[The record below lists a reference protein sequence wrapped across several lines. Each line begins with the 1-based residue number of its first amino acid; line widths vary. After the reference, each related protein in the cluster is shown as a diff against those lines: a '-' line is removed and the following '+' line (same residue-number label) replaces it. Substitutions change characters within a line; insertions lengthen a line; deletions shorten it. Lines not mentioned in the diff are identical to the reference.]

1 MGGGNA
7 RNGAALGGRAP
18 TITGNQTRLRPN
30 LDATGRAGGSGI
42 IAGDRQLAGS
52 GQGAGGGRGTG
63 ALHVPFAGRMTPN
76 DLGKFLSLPNRG
88 GSGSG
93 LANGSAR
100 GTQVINAS
108 RHTASNFRNLPV
120 SQLNRIQT
128 NVNGAFRNTSFVNVN
143 RFNNGFGFGFGGNP
157 YWNNWAGGIR
167 SYCNFNRFN
176 GCFNNRFWATNYCHF
191 PWRRSYYWWG
201 SQPWSYWWGCPT
213 WGGLNGWFGNYW
225 GTPYYYGYGPGG
237 NVVFNSGYVYLND
250 EPIATVEDYAA
261 SAAALADAPPPANPD
276 QPTEW
281 MPLGTFTLSEGEED
295 KDPSRVIQ
303 LAVDKEGYV
312 SGTMTNQKTNQ
323 TLPVQGRVDKETQRV
338 AFTIGN
344 EKEVVFETGIY
355 NLTQQQTPL
364 LAHGEGR
371 EETYLLLRLDP
382 PKTDEAPPPPPATE
396 EPKSLLP

>member
-1 MGGGNA
+1 
-7 RNGAALGGRAP
+7 
-18 TITGNQTRLRPN
+18 
-30 LDATGRAGGSGI
+30 
-42 IAGDRQLAGS
+42 
-52 GQGAGGGRGTG
+52 
-63 ALHVPFAGRMTPN
+63 
-76 DLGKFLSLPNRG
+76 
-88 GSGSG
+88 
-93 LANGSAR
+93 
-100 GTQVINAS
+100 
-108 RHTASNFRNLPV
+108 
-120 SQLNRIQT
+120 
-128 NVNGAFRNTSFVNVN
+128 
-143 RFNNGFGFGFGGNP
+143 
-157 YWNNWAGGIR
+157 
-167 SYCNFNRFN
+167 
-176 GCFNNRFWATNYCHF
+176 
-191 PWRRSYYWWG
+191 
-201 SQPWSYWWGCPT
+201 
-213 WGGLNGWFGNYW
+213 
-225 GTPYYYGYGPGG
+225 
-237 NVVFNSGYVYLND
+237 
-250 EPIATVEDYAA
+250 
-261 SAAALADAPPPANPD
+261 
-276 QPTEW
+276 